1 MRVTDLE
8 FQTRSMRGGLWK
20 TYKSGSIRPAPTPNE
35 DMPGIDPSIIVHQLN
50 VDEKAKPIKQ
60 KRRRSF
66 AAKRNQAAANE
77 IEKLPQANFI

>member
-1 MRVTDLE
+1 
-8 FQTRSMRGGLWK
+8 
-20 TYKSGSIRPAPTPNE
+20 
-35 DMPGIDPSIIVHQLN
+35 MPGIDPSIIVHQLN